1 MFDTF
6 AAPVKILLLS
16 DQPAIALRFNALLSE
31 CAGFQAV
38 VTNETTAAS
47 TVRPVVPGEFDLGV
61 IWLSDVGNVNGDM
74 GKLVEALPPALPL
87 ILVSDHEIL
96 SPVPESLRQRC
107 VEHVVAGQLTAPVLS
122 LAIGCI
128 VTRHQ
133 QQVAL
138 AGAKVRYSA
147 VLDTIVEGVVI
158 CNGDGVIDAMNAV
171 ARQMFAIEPDAE
183 RAMPL
188 GDLID
193 EPDQQRVTG
202 CFGQTGPGNAGN
214 GLLFSREVQGRT
226 TTGAIFPMELRIRGS
241 RLSGDSVFTCVIR
254 DMSLIKQ
261 KEQELQLAATAF
273 ETHTAILITDVDGT
287 ILRVNPAFTH
297 ITGYSAREAVGKN
310 PKMLQSGYQGR
321 EFYDGLWDSLKRTG
335 KWEGEIWNK
344 RKNGDIYPEYQTITA
359 VRNKTGELTHYV
371 ATFQDITERKQ
382 AQALIEHQAF
392 YDALTNLPN
401 RRMIIDR
408 LNQEVSSARRHD
420 YYGAVLFLDLDRFKT
435 LNDSMGHA
443 VGDALLRELATR
455 LSMGVRK
462 EDTVA
467 RLGGDEFVLLLP
479 NLSGNKTKA
488 SSMAGSIATKLQ
500 DVVCE
505 PYLLEGQIFNFTSS
519 IGITLYP
526 FRGDNADD
534 ILKHADTA
542 MYRSKKVGGNT
553 ICFYKTSM
561 QIEADKRLQLEKE
574 LREAIDKQQLILYYQ
589 SQFNRQRQLVG
600 VEALIRWNHPERG
613 IVGPNDFIALAEETN
628 LIQTI
633 GTWVLQTAIGQLRH
647 WQETGLFAGNEYM
660 AVNIS
665 PRQLQAEHF
674 VNEIAGL
681 LDQYSVPPACLKLE
695 LTESML
701 LHDLHDVMTKMTQLK
716 ELGVTF
722 SLDDFGTGFSSLSYL
737 KRLPFD
743 QIKIDKT
750 FIRDV
755 SRDIND
761 AAIVETIIAMAEH
774 LKLDVIAEGVETH
787 EELEFLQGRGCSS
800 YQGFYFSKP
809 MAASALERALQ
820 ESSTEIKQPHH
831 RLRS

>member
-1 MFDTF
+1 
-6 AAPVKILLLS
+6 
-16 DQPAIALRFNALLSE
+16 
-31 CAGFQAV
+31 
-38 VTNETTAAS
+38 
-47 TVRPVVPGEFDLGV
+47 
-61 IWLSDVGNVNGDM
+61 
-74 GKLVEALPPALPL
+74 
-87 ILVSDHEIL
+87 
-96 SPVPESLRQRC
+96 
-107 VEHVVAGQLTAPVLS
+107 
-122 LAIGCI
+122 
-128 VTRHQ
+128 
-133 QQVAL
+133 
-138 AGAKVRYSA
+138 
-147 VLDTIVEGVVI
+147 
-158 CNGDGVIDAMNAV
+158 
-171 ARQMFAIEPDAE
+171 
-183 RAMPL
+183 
-188 GDLID
+188 
-193 EPDQQRVTG
+193 
-202 CFGQTGPGNAGN
+202 
-214 GLLFSREVQGRT
+214 
-226 TTGAIFPMELRIRGS
+226 
-241 RLSGDSVFTCVIR
+241 
-254 DMSLIKQ
+254 
-261 KEQELQLAATAF
+261 
-273 ETHTAILITDVDGT
+273 
-287 ILRVNPAFTH
+287 
-297 ITGYSAREAVGKN
+297 
-310 PKMLQSGYQGR
+310 
-321 EFYDGLWDSLKRTG
+321 
-335 KWEGEIWNK
+335 
-344 RKNGDIYPEYQTITA
+344 
-359 VRNKTGELTHYV
+359 
-371 ATFQDITERKQ
+371 
-382 AQALIEHQAF
+382 
-392 YDALTNLPN
+392 
-401 RRMIIDR
+401 
-408 LNQEVSSARRHD
+408 
-420 YYGAVLFLDLDRFKT
+420 
-435 LNDSMGHA
+435 
-443 VGDALLRELATR
+443 
-455 LSMGVRK
+455 
-462 EDTVA
+462 
-467 RLGGDEFVLLLP
+467 VLLLP